1 MSEKNCDTCKKTP
14 LISIE
19 KKALVVGFYLLVSSV
34 YGTIEI
40 VKKIISFF

>member
-19 KKALVVGFYLLVSSV
+19 KKALVVAFYLLVSSV